1 MAPGTSDSSA
11 GDGPL
16 LVPEGAEATVTDDPA
31 TPEPPVTDPGNGAAG
46 TGPGP
51 APKRRTGRSWF
62 IELVVIVV
70 VVLGASFLVRTFVVQ
85 TFYIPS
91 GSMIPTLQVGDRIL
105 VDKLSYHL
113 HGVGR
118 GDIVVFSKPPLEQQ
132 NINDLVKRV
141 IGLPGDTISSV
152 NGQVYINGKLLAEPW
167 LQPGVKTTPGP
178 NPVPFNLAKPYTIP
192 AGEYYVMG
200 DNRTDSEDSRWFGPI
215 PRSLIVG
222 RAFVRIWPLSHLGGL

>member
-1 MAPGTSDSSA
+1 MAPGTSDPSA

-16 LVPEGAEATVTDDPA
+16 VVPQDGEHAGSGSLDTQVTEAETGEGAG
-31 TPEPPVTDPGNGAAG
+31 EPAAG
-46 TGPGP
+46 SHK
-51 APKRRTGRSWF
+51 KRRSGRSWLV
-62 IELVVIVV
+62 ELVVIVV

-141 IGLPGDTISSV
+141 IGLPGETISSV
-152 NGQVYINGKLLAEPW
+152 NGEIYINGKLLPEPW
-167 LQPGVKTTPGP
+167 LQPGVKSLPGP
-178 NPVPFNLAKPYTIP
+178 NPVPFNLDKPYKIP

-222 RAFVRIWPLSHLGGL
+222 RAFIRIWPLSRIGGL

>member
-16 LVPEGAEATVTDDPA
+16 LVPEGAESTVTDDPG
-31 TPEPPVTDPGNGAAG
+31 TPEPPVTDPGNGAA
-46 TGPGP
+46 GPGP

-141 IGLPGDTISSV
+141 IGLPGETISSQ
-152 NGQVYINGKLLAEPW
+152 NGQIYINGKLLKEPW
-167 LQPGVKTTPGP
+167 LQPGVKSTPGP
-178 NPVPFNLAKPYTIP
+178 NPVPFNLDKPYKIP
-192 AGEYYVMG
+192 VGEYYVMG
-200 DNRTDSEDSRWFGPI
+200 DNRSDSEDSRYFGPI

-222 RAFVRIWPLSHLGGL
+222 RAFVRIWPLSHIGGI

>member
-1 MAPGTSDSSA
+1 MAPGTPDSSG
-11 GDGPL
+11 GDGSL
-16 LVPEGAEATVTDDPA
+16 LVPEGGEGPA
-31 TPEPPVTDPGNGAAG
+31 TGDPDAQAPVTDPGGGTAEPEPDPAA
-46 TGPGP
+46 
-51 APKRRTGRSWF
+51 KRRSGRSWL

-85 TFYIPS
+85 TFFIPS

-105 VDKLSYHL
+105 VDKLSYKL

-118 GDIVVFSKPPLEQQ
+118 GDIVVFTKPPLEHQ

-141 IGLPGDTISSV
+141 IGLPGETISSV
-152 NGQVYINGKLLAEPW
+152 NGQVYINGKLLHEPW
-167 LQPGVKTTPGP
+167 LQPGVQTTPGP
-178 NPVPFNLAKPYTIP
+178 DPVPFNLDKPYKIP

-215 PRSLIVG
+215 PRSTIVG
-222 RAFVRIWPLSHLGGL
+222 RAFVRIWPLSHIGGL

>member
-11 GDGPL
+11 GEGPL
-16 LVPEGAEATVTDDPA
+16 LVPEGGEVPVAADTEAQ
-31 TPEPPVTDPGNGAAG
+31 PPVTDTADGRAE
-46 TGPGP
+46 TGPEP
-51 APKRRTGRSWF
+51 SAKRRSGRSWLV
-62 IELVVIVV
+62 ELVVIVV

-118 GDIVVFSKPPLEQQ
+118 GDIVVFSKPPLEHQ

-141 IGLPGDTISSV
+141 IGLPGETISSV
-152 NGQVYINGKLLAEPW
+152 NGQIYINGKLLPEPW
-167 LQPGVKTTPGP
+167 LQPGVKSTPGP
-178 NPVPFNLAKPYTIP
+178 NPVPFNLDKPYKIP
-192 AGEYYVMG
+192 AGEYFVMG